1 MNDHVE
7 PHSTQQASQANRRRA
22 FTALDVQSRPPPGK
36 RRPLVDRARSIR
48 VLPLFVAPRIQ
59 VLAETL
65 ANQIAAGEVVERPA
79 AAVKELVENA
89 LDAGARRIEVD
100 LGEGG
105 CRLVRVRDDGSGMGR
120 EDARLSLS
128 RHATSKLRT
137 KDDLFA
143 ISTYGF
149 RGEALPSIA
158 AVSRFTLLTCEP
170 GAGGG
175 TRIEVE
181 GGRVLSVED
190 AGAPPG
196 TTVEAR
202 DLFWNVPARRKFLK
216 RAATEQAHAVEA
228 VLRLALPRPE
238 VEFTVRENGRVL
250 LRLPAGPAAAV
261 QERRAEEALGHEV
274 RGLLLPVSAQV
285 RGIRARG
292 LIASPAVERS
302 NASAVWLFVNGR
314 AVRDRQLTHAV
325 LRAYGEVMPHGRY
338 PAALVFLEVP
348 PREVDVNVHPAK
360 AEVRLADGR
369 AAHEAISA
377 ALRPALASGSW
388 LPLPGARGSGP
399 ASSFPG
405 DPAGDR
411 SARVAEAL
419 RRYGERAPY
428 EKPRWEA
435 DAPFAGAGRPTSDP
449 SAIVRDGG
457 EAAGAAAPT
466 AAAAG
471 QAPLIAPAPYFAG
484 LRYLGQLHRTYLV
497 CEGPR
502 GLVLIDQHAAHER
515 MNYQRLRRAA
525 AERRGQV
532 QPLLVPLLLR
542 LAPAAA
548 ARIAE
553 GAADLAAIG
562 VEVEPFGGGS
572 AAVKALPAP
581 LASLPESALA
591 ALLADLAEELAS
603 SGRGESLERRRDALL
618 ARAACHASVRAHD
631 ALGEGEARA
640 LLGALDE
647 TDYGARCAHGRPVV
661 AEWPVPEIEK
671 RFGRDYE
678 SHARAAPP
686 ETL

>member
-1 MNDHVE
+1 VP
-7 PHSTQQASQANRRRA
+7 PH
-22 FTALDVQSRPPPGK
+22 
-36 RRPLVDRARSIR
+36 
-48 VLPLFVAPRIQ
+48 IQ

-89 LDAGARRIEVD
+89 LDAGARRIEID
-100 LGEGG
+100 LEDGG

-128 RHATSKLRT
+128 RHATSKLRS

-143 ISTYGF
+143 IATYGF

-170 GAGGG
+170 GAPAG

-216 RAATEQAHAVEA
+216 RAATEQAHSVEA
-228 VLRLALPRPE
+228 VLRLALPRPG

-250 LRLPAGPAAAV
+250 LRLPPGEAAAV
-261 QERRAEEALGHEV
+261 QEQRAEEALGREV

-285 RGIRARG
+285 RGVRARA
-292 LIASPAVERS
+292 LLASPAIERS
-302 NASAVWLFVNGR
+302 NASAVWLFVNDR

-338 PAALVFLEVP
+338 PAALVFVDVP
-348 PREVDVNVHPAK
+348 ARDVDVNVHPAK
-360 AEVRLADGR
+360 AEVRLADAR
-369 AAHEAISA
+369 AAHEAITA
-377 ALRPALASGSW
+377 AIRPALASGSW
-388 LPLPGARGSGP
+388 LQLEGAGPGPP
-399 ASSFPG
+399 APQTAI
-405 DPAGDR
+405 DPSADR

-419 RRYGERAPY
+419 RRYGDRAPY
-428 EKPRWEA
+428 ERPRWE
-435 DAPFAGAGRPTSDP
+435 G
-449 SAIVRDGG
+449 
-457 EAAGAAAPT
+457 AGAAT
-466 AAAAG
+466 AAQPAG
-471 QAPLIAPAPYFAG
+471 QVALIAPAPYFAG

-502 GLVLIDQHAAHER
+502 GLVLVDQHAAHER

-525 AERRGQV
+525 AERRGQL
-532 QPLLVPLLLR
+532 QPLLVPILLQ

-553 GAADLAAIG
+553 GADDLAAIG

-581 LASLPESALA
+581 LASLRESALA
-591 ALLADLAEELAS
+591 ALLTDLAEELSA

-631 ALGEGEARA
+631 ALGESEARA

-661 AEWPVPEIEK
+661 AEWPLAEIEK

-678 SHARAAPP
+678 SHGRAAPP